1 MDTLQE
7 YRTVRANCRAIFTAK
22 IQDYGT
28 SWRVLRPV
36 SVVDQLYI
44 KAWRIRS
51 IQEAGGLQKIEDS
64 VEGEFMAIVNYGY
77 IALIQLQLTDKEPQE
92 LTLNEAEKRYDEVAR
107 TIEELMLR
115 KNHDYGE
122 AWRNMTQESFVD
134 LILTKLLR
142 IRQIMGNDG
151 KTLISEGIEANIYDI
166 VNYALF
172 ALIQRQF
179 PQAKVVG

>member
-1 MDTLQE
+1 MDTLKE
-7 YRTVRANCRAIFTAK
+7 YRAVRGQCRDIFTAK
-22 IQDYGT
+22 VKDYGT
-28 SWRVLRPV
+28 SWRILRPV

-51 IQEAGGLQKIEDS
+51 IQEAGGVQKIEDS

-77 IALIQLQLTDKEPQE
+77 IALIQLQLAENDPQE
-92 LTLNEAEKRYDEVAR
+92 LPLNDAEKRYDEVAQ
-107 TIEELMLR
+107 TIEDLMLR

-122 AWRNMTQESFVD
+122 AWRHMTQESFVD

-172 ALIQRQF
+172 ALIQRRC
-179 PQAKVVG
+179 PR

>member
-1 MDTLQE
+1 
-7 YRTVRANCRAIFTAK
+7 YN
-22 IQDYGT
+22 
-28 SWRVLRPV
+28 
-36 SVVDQLYI
+36 
-44 KAWRIRS
+44 
-51 IQEAGGLQKIEDS
+51 
-64 VEGEFMAIVNYGY
+64 
-77 IALIQLQLTDKEPQE
+77 ALIQLQLTDKEPQE

-179 PQAKVVG
+179 PKPK

>member
-1 MDTLQE
+1 MDTLKE
-7 YRTVRANCRAIFTAK
+7 YRAVRGQCRDIFTAK
-22 IQDYGT
+22 VKDYGT
-28 SWRVLRPV
+28 SWRILRPV

-51 IQEAGGLQKIEDS
+51 IQEAGGVQKIEDS

-77 IALIQLQLTDKEPQE
+77 IALIQLQMVGDDPQE
-92 LTLNEAEKRYDEVAR
+92 LPLNEAEKRYDEAAQ
-107 TIEELMLR
+107 TIEDLMLR

-122 AWRNMTQESFVD
+122 AWRHMTQESFVD

-179 PQAKVVG
+179 PC

>member
-1 MDTLQE
+1 MDTLKE
-7 YRTVRANCRAIFTAK
+7 YRAVRGQCRDIFTAK
-22 IQDYGT
+22 VKDYGT
-28 SWRVLRPV
+28 SWRILRPV

-51 IQEAGGLQKIEDS
+51 IQEAGGVQKIEDS

-77 IALIQLQLTDKEPQE
+77 IALIQLQLAENDPQE
-92 LTLNEAEKRYDEVAR
+92 LPLNDAEKRYDEVAQ
-107 TIEELMLR
+107 TIEDLMLR

-122 AWRNMTQESFVD
+122 AWRHMTQESFVD

-172 ALIQRQF
+172 ALIQRQC
-179 PQAKVVG
+179 PR

>member
-1 MDTLQE
+1 MDTLKE
-7 YRTVRANCRAIFTAK
+7 YRAVRGQCRDIFTAK
-22 IQDYGT
+22 VKDYGT
-28 SWRVLRPV
+28 SWRILRPV
-36 SVVDQLYI
+36 SIVDQLYI

-51 IQEAGGLQKIEDS
+51 IQEAGGVQKIEDS

-77 IALIQLQLTDKEPQE
+77 IALIQLQLAENGHQE
-92 LTLNEAEKRYDEVAR
+92 LPLNEAERRYDELAQ

-122 AWRNMTQESFVD
+122 AWRHMSEASFVD

-179 PQAKVVG
+179 SR